1 MVGRA
6 VAAEVAEA
14 AVAAVRAAGT
24 VVEAARAEEEPEVVT
39 ERAR

>member
-1 MVGRA
+1 M
-6 VAAEVAEA
+6 AEA

-24 VVEAARAEEEPEVVT
+24 MVEAARAEEEPEGVVT